1 MHVPIMKQTQ
11 RHLVSQNDFNSS
23 VRRALLIL
31 ESFTTRQPR
40 LSLSEIHRVTNI
52 PKSTVF
58 RLVGALAG
66 LNYLKYDAEGK
77 KFFLG
82 PKVLSLGFTVLRN
95 LEDREIA
102 RPYMQSLVRE
112 INLTVGLLMLEKAE
126 MVFIEKIRV
135 PTLRDI
141 NIGIGSRLPVY
152 NTAAGR
158 VVLAHLSPE
167 KLQAVVG
174 EIKNDSSAAQY
185 MRKNGK
191 SLLASLAEVRR
202 RGYATNDEESMEGIR
217 ALAVPIFSADG
228 VAYAMHLVVTPE
240 QIAVDRLV
248 REYAPKL
255 IATGREI
262 SEALGYHG

>member
-1 MHVPIMKQTQ
+1 MKLSQGKAP
-11 RHLVSQNDFNSS
+11 SQNDVNNS

-31 ESFTTRQPR
+31 ESFTTTQPR
-40 LSLSEIHRVTNI
+40 LSQSQIHRVTNI
-52 PKSTVF
+52 PKSTVL
-58 RLVGALAG
+58 RLVSALTG
-66 LNYLKYDAEGK
+66 LNYLKYDAEDRK
-77 KFFLG
+77 YYLG

-102 RPYMQSLVRE
+102 RPYIQSLVRE
-112 INLTVGLLMLEKAE
+112 INLTVGLLILDKAE

-141 NIGIGSRLPVY
+141 NIGIGSRMPVY

-167 KLQAVVG
+167 KLQYVLAEV
-174 EIKNDSSAAQY
+174 KNDSSAARY

-191 SLLASLAEVRR
+191 RLLESLAEVRN
-202 RGYATNDEESMEGIR
+202 RGYAINDEESMEGIR
-217 ALAVPIFSADG
+217 AVAVPIFSSEG
-228 VAYAMHLVVTPE
+228 VTYAMHLVVAPE
-240 QIAVDRLV
+240 QISVDKLV
-248 REYAPKL
+248 SEYAPKL
-255 IATGREI
+255 IAAGKEI

>member
-1 MHVPIMKQTQ
+1 MKQTAQ
-11 RHLVSQNDFNSS
+11 KLVSQNDFNNS

-40 LSLSEIHRVTNI
+40 LSQSDIHRVTDI
-52 PKSTVF
+52 PKSTVS
-58 RLVGALAG
+58 RLVAALTG
-66 LNYLKYDAEGK
+66 LNYLKYDGEGK
-77 KFFLG
+77 KYYLG

-112 INLTVGLLMLEKAE
+112 INLTVGLLMLDKAE

-141 NIGIGSRLPVY
+141 NIGIGSRMPVH

-158 VVLAHLSPE
+158 VVLSHLSPE
-167 KLQAVVG
+167 RLRQVTA
-174 EIKNDSSAAQY
+174 ELENDPSAARY
-185 MRKNGK
+185 MRKNRK
-191 SLLASLAEVRR
+191 RLPESLAEIRR
-202 RGYATNDEESMEGIR
+202 HGYAINDEESMEGIR
-217 ALAVPIFSADG
+217 AIAVPIFSPEG
-228 VAYAMHLVVTPE
+228 VAYAMHLVVAPE
-240 QIAVDRLV
+240 QISVEKLV

-255 IATGREI
+255 IAAGREI
-262 SEALGYHG
+262 SEALGYRG